1 VSAEPT
7 EPPLGEPVEHTPI
20 DLLAG
25 PHDKVS
31 ITMPAA
37 LKARVAEAAAAR
49 GTNFSSYIAEVL
61 AREDRRL
68 ALIDFLDHMDEHY
81 GPPTDDDM
89 AETDRR
95 LEAMWA
101 RYEAYLSARSS

>member
-1 VSAEPT
+1 MTAEPS

-37 LKARVAEAAAAR
+37 LKARVAEAASAQ
-49 GTNFSSYIAEVL
+49 GTNFSSYVADVL
-61 AREDRRL
+61 AREERRL
-68 ALIDFLDHMDEHY
+68 LALEFFAAMDAEFGSPPSELDAWVDK
-81 GPPTDDDM
+81 
-89 AETDRR
+89 A
-95 LEAMWA
+95 LEGLWA
-101 RYEAYLSARSS
+101 QSAD